1 MATSL
6 WPLPPSVNMEN
17 ESDSGA
23 AACFAVIPLTCCLST
38 EGSAH
43 LRVAKAFKQ
52 KEKNADF

>member
-1 MATSL
+1 
-6 WPLPPSVNMEN
+6 MET

-23 AACFAVIPLTCCLST
+23 AACSVVNPLTRRLST

-43 LRVAKAFKQ
+43 LGAAKAFKQ